1 MVVGKFSDILERF
14 ISRSPVCVM
23 VRATM
28 ERILSPRWLDDLFER
43 SARTQYTRTLLFS
56 TVFDLMAHVVLRVH
70 PSIHAA
76 YQAADTIEV
85 TTTALYDKLN
95 HLEPEVCAALV
106 RESGQE
112 VVGLI
117 DAVGGRRAPWL
128 PGYRVQVIDGNC
140 IAATEHRI
148 AELRPLAAGALPGK
162 TIVIYD
168 PAVDAVVDVFPCT
181 DGHAQERSLFAEIVK
196 RIQKN
201 DVDIAD
207 RNFCTSEFLRAH
219 HAAGAFVIIR
229 HHANLPLHEL
239 GPLQACGRSE
249 TGKVFEQL
257 VEVYLEGGGTLI
269 LRRITVRLKSPARDG
284 DTELH
289 ILTTLPRAVADPL
302 LIAQLYRRRW
312 TIETAFQRLERD
324 LHSELNTLGYP
335 QAALFGFCVALVA
348 FNLMALVYA
357 ALRAVHGEQTIDE
370 EFSGY
375 YLANELQT
383 VPAGMEIAV
392 PAAEWRLFADMSPA
406 TFARII
412 LELAQGINLARYRKH
427 RRGPKKPSPK
437 RSYDPAHPH
446 VSTARLLL
454 TRNKKPSP

>member
-1 MVVGKFSDILERF
+1 MVGKFSDILERF
-14 ISRSPVCVM
+14 ITVSPVCVM

-28 ERILSPRWLDDLFER
+28 ERILSPQWLDALFER

-56 TVFDLMAHVVLRVH
+56 TVFDLMAHVVLRVR
-70 PSIHAA
+70 PSMHAA

-85 TTTALYDKLN
+85 STTALYDKLN
-95 HLEPEVCAALV
+95 HLEPGVCAALV

-112 VVGLI
+112 VVALI
-117 DAVGGRRAPWL
+117 DAIGGRRAPWL
-128 PGYRVQVIDGNC
+128 AGYRVQVIDGNC

-148 AELRPLAAGALPGK
+148 TELRPLAAGALPGK
-162 TIVIYD
+162 TLVIYD
-168 PAVDAVVDVFPCT
+168 PAVDAVVDVFPCL
-181 DGHAQERSLFAEIVK
+181 DGHAQERSLFGEIVK
-196 RIQKN
+196 RLQPN
-201 DVDIAD
+201 DVTIGD

-219 HAAGAFVIIR
+219 AVAGAFFIIR
-229 HHANLPLHEL
+229 QHANLPLHER
-239 GPLQACGRSE
+239 GPLRACGRSD

-269 LRRITVRLKSPARDG
+269 LRRITVRLKTPARDG
-284 DTELH
+284 DKELH
-289 ILTTLPRAVADPL
+289 ILTTLPRAVAAAG

-357 ALRAVHGEQTIDE
+357 ALRAVHGAQIIDE

-375 YLANELQT
+375 YLANDLQT

-392 PAAEWRLFADMSPA
+392 PAAEWRRFADMSRA
-406 TFARII
+406 TFARFI
-412 LELAQGINLARYRKH
+412 LQLAQAVNLARYRKH
-427 RRGPKKPSPK
+427 RRGPKKPRPP

-454 TRNKKPSP
+454 TRNKK